1 MEATF
6 EKLRTL
12 QDILY
17 AKFKLEKEINE
28 IPKALVTKT
37 EVLNR
42 AKKAFIERNEQGEQA
57 KAKVRRMVV
66 ELSDA
71 TKKRE
76 EYEKQMD
83 LIKTQK
89 EYEALDKEIRDA
101 TEKEQTLRKDIQKE
115 ERDLEELL
123 VAIEKQ
129 AKQIALD
136 EEELKDESDQINA
149 EGSSKRTRHAELL
162 EEEKAITPGMDE
174 DILFKFE
181 RIIRNKEGLG
191 IVPIVNGCCSGCHV
205 ILPMQFVNEVRNQD
219 KVRFCPYCSRIL
231 YFQSGMDPAKRDQ
244 IEAGSLAE
252 LVDEEED
259 NDNDGDEE

>member
-42 AKKAFIERNEQGEQA
+42 AKKAFIERNEAGEQG
-57 KAKVRRMVV
+57 KAKLRRLTL
-66 ELSDA
+66 ELTDA

-76 EYEKQMD
+76 SFEKQMD

-101 TEKEQTLRKDIQKE
+101 SDREQTLRKDIQKE

-123 VAIEKQ
+123 AALEKQ
-129 AKQIALD
+129 ERQIALD
-136 EEELKDESDQINA
+136 EEELKE
-149 EGSSKRTRHAELL
+149 EGERIQADGTSKKDHHAELVAQ
-162 EEEKAITPGMDE
+162 EKSITPGMDE

-191 IVPIVNGCCSGCHV
+191 IVPVVNGCCSGCHI
-205 ILPMQFVNEVRNQD
+205 ILPMQFVNEVRNED
-219 KVRFCPYCSRIL
+219 KIRFCPYCSRIL

-252 LVDEEED
+252 LVEDEEAD
-259 NDNDGDEE
+259 TDEE

>member
-12 QDILY
+12 QDILFS
-17 AKFKLEKEINE
+17 KFKIEKEIHE
-28 IPKALVTKT
+28 IPRALVTKT

-42 AKKAFIERNEQGEQA
+42 AKKAFIERNEQGDQA
-57 KAKVRRMVV
+57 KAKVRRLIL

-71 TKKRE
+71 TKHRE
-76 EYEKQMD
+76 ELEKQMD

-101 TEKEQTLRKDIQKE
+101 AEREQQLRKDIQKE
-115 ERDLEELL
+115 EKDLEDL
-123 VAIEKQ
+123 VLVIEKQ
-129 AKQIALD
+129 ERQISLD
-136 EEELKDESDQINA
+136 EEELKEESDRIQSD
-149 EGSSKRTRHAELL
+149 GDSKKAQYEDLL
-162 EEEKAITPGMDE
+162 AEEKSVSPGLDD

-191 IVPIVNGCCSGCHV
+191 IVPIVNGCCSGCHI
-205 ILPMQFVNEVRNQD
+205 ILPMQFVNEVRTEEKIQ
-219 KVRFCPYCSRIL
+219 FCPYCSRIL
-231 YFQSGMDPAKRDQ
+231 YFQSAMDPAKRDQ

-259 NDNDGDEE
+259 SDNDEE

>member
-12 QDILY
+12 QEILY
-17 AKFKLEKEINE
+17 DKFKLEKEINE

-42 AKKAFIERNEQGEQA
+42 AKKAFIERNEQGDQA
-57 KAKVRRMVV
+57 KAKVRRMTL
-66 ELSDA
+66 ELTDA
-71 TKKRE
+71 TTKRE
-76 EYEKQMD
+76 EFEKQMD

-101 TEKEQTLRKDIQKE
+101 SEREQTLRKDIQKE
-115 ERDLEELL
+115 EKDLEDLL
-123 VAIEKQ
+123 MTLEKQ
-129 AKQIALD
+129 ERQITLD
-136 EEELKDESDQINA
+136 EEELKEEGDRINA
-149 EGSSKRTRHAELL
+149 EGSAKRSRHAELID
-162 EEEKAITPGMDE
+162 EEKAITPGMDE

-191 IVPIVNGCCSGCHV
+191 IVPVVNGCCSGCHI
-205 ILPMQFVNEVRNQD
+205 ILPMQFVNEVRSED
-219 KVRFCPYCSRIL
+219 KIRFCPYCSRIL
-231 YFQSGMDPAKRDQ
+231 YFQSGMDPSKREQ

-252 LVDEEED
+252 LVDE
-259 NDNDGDEE
+259 DEEAEDSEE

>member
-6 EKLRTL
+6 EKLRSL
-12 QDILY
+12 QEILF

-42 AKKAFIERNEQGEQA
+42 AKKSFIERNEQAESM
-57 KAKVRRMVV
+57 KTKVRHLNI

-71 TKKRE
+71 TKRRE
-76 EYEKQMD
+76 DFEKQMD

-101 TEKEQTLRKDIQKE
+101 TEKEQTLRKDIVNE
-115 ERDLEELL
+115 EGDLEELL
-123 VAIEKQ
+123 IGLEKLEKQ
-129 AKQIALD
+129 IHLD
-136 EEELKDESDQINA
+136 EQELKEESDKIQA
-149 EGSSKRTRHAELL
+149 EGSSKKLKLTTLTAE
-162 EEEKAITPGMDE
+162 EHSITPGMDQ

-181 RIIRNKEGLG
+181 RIIKSKEGLG
-191 IVPIVNGCCSGCHV
+191 IVPIVNGVCSGCHI
-205 ILPMQFVNEVRNQD
+205 ILPMQFVNEVRMEEAV
-219 KVRFCPYCSRIL
+219 KFCPYCSRIL

-252 LVDEEED
+252 LVEDEEP
-259 NDNDGDEE
+259 NDDEE

>member
-6 EKLRTL
+6 EKLRSL
-12 QDILY
+12 QEILF

-42 AKKAFIERNEQGEQA
+42 AKKSFIERNEQAESM
-57 KAKVRRMVV
+57 KTKVRHLNI

-71 TKKRE
+71 TKRRE
-76 EYEKQMD
+76 DFEKQMD

-101 TEKEQTLRKDIQKE
+101 TEKEQTLRKDIVNE
-115 ERDLEELL
+115 EGDLEELL
-123 VAIEKQ
+123 IGLEKLEKQ
-129 AKQIALD
+129 IHLD
-136 EEELKDESDQINA
+136 EQELKEESDKIQA
-149 EGSSKRTRHAELL
+149 EGSSKKLKLTTLTS
-162 EEEKAITPGMDE
+162 EEHSITPGMDQ

-181 RIIRNKEGLG
+181 RIIKSKEGLG
-191 IVPIVNGCCSGCHV
+191 IVPIVNGVCSGCHI
-205 ILPMQFVNEVRNQD
+205 ILPMQFVNEVRMEEAV
-219 KVRFCPYCSRIL
+219 KFCPDCSRIL

-252 LVDEEED
+252 LIEDEEP
-259 NDNDGDEE
+259 NDDEE